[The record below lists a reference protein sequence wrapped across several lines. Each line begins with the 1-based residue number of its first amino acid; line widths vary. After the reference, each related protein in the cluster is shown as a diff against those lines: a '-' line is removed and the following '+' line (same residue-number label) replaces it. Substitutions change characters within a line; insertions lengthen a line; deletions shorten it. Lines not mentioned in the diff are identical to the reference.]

1 VALGG
6 RELRVLRR
14 QGGEWRIEAQLLELA
29 GTPLVGLNALN
40 FDTRGRLLFSEGSQL
55 RPRGLGPRPD
65 DAGPQRP
72 RGPLDTGRRQP
83 TARPGPAPRVRRA
96 GPGRAVL
103 ASESW
108 RHRVIDLTGTGA
120 RAAHPLSAELVGYP
134 SRMAADA
141 DGGFWLSCFVC
152 RSQLVE
158 FVLRE
163 PAYRERMVAEIDPRH
178 WIAPALSSGH
188 SFLEPLQGAGVKQM
202 GVLKPWAPPRSYGL
216 VMKIAPDGRVLA
228 SLHSQVDGHH
238 HGITALAPLGHSLYV
253 AARGA
258 GRLLRLDAPS
268 TPGVFHDPAPSTPPP
283 PPKPRPPPATWCWS
297 CARPEEIRRGARR
310 GRRGLSLRRGEIH
323 ALLGEN
329 GAGKSTL
336 TKIMAGVV
344 TLSEGQMW
352 VQGRQVQLKTPLEA
366 RDAGIAMVF
375 QETSLVPTM
384 TVAQNLF
391 LGRSSSSTACAA
403 STSRPS
409 SFCSRSTSTSTP
421 RPPSACWAR
430 PRSRWWRSRA
440 PCCTRPASS
449 SSTSPPPA

>member
-1 VALGG
+1 
-6 RELRVLRR
+6 
-14 QGGEWRIEAQLLELA
+14 
-29 GTPLVGLNALN
+29 
-40 FDTRGRLLFSEGSQL
+40 
-55 RPRGLGPRPD
+55 
-65 DAGPQRP
+65 
-72 RGPLDTGRRQP
+72 
-83 TARPGPAPRVRRA
+83 
-96 GPGRAVL
+96 VL

-238 HGITALAPLGHSLYV
+238 GITALAPLGHSLCGRAWR
-253 AARGA
+253 AACCV
-258 GRLLRLDAPS
+258 L
-268 TPGVFHDPAPSTPPP
+268 TPPARRESFMTQAPSTPPP
-283 PPKPRPPPATWCWS
+283 PPKPRPPPACWS
-297 CARPEEIRRGARR
+297 CARPARNTA
-310 GRRGLSLRRGEIH
+310 GCPPWTAWTSLRRGEIH

-344 TLSEGQMW
+344 T
-352 VQGRQVQLKTPLEA
+352 
-366 RDAGIAMVF
+366 
-375 QETSLVPTM
+375 
-384 TVAQNLF
+384 
-391 LGRSSSSTACAA
+391 
-403 STSRPS
+403 
-409 SFCSRSTSTSTP
+409 
-421 RPPSACWAR
+421 
-430 PRSRWWRSRA
+430 
-440 PCCTRPASS
+440 
-449 SSTSPPPA
+449 